1 MKPENKAMLAT
12 IVALIVLTTVIAII
26 WEYPI
31 ILLYSGLVFCFAL
44 MGWIFYSNFYRVF
57 KSQNNEKR

>member
-12 IVALIVLTTVIAII
+12 IVALIVLTTIVVII
-26 WEYPI
+26 WNYPI

-44 MGWIFYSNFYRVF
+44 MGGIFYFNFYEFF
-57 KSQNNEKR
+57 KSKKQ